1 MAVNCRFLKYRRLPV
16 IGVEV
21 AVTGAGGGGGEGGK
35 CSTGTLAVN
44 MPLSGL
50 GGGGGS
56 KSSVVGT
63 PTKTE
68 KEAVSY
74 R

>member
-1 MAVNCRFLKYRRLPV
+1 M
-16 IGVEV
+16 EV

-56 KSSVVGT
+56 ISSVVGA
-63 PTKTE
+63 PTK
-68 KEAVSY
+68 KRKKRPLIAVKTPLCLKKTY
-74 R
+74 W

>member
-1 MAVNCRFLKYRRLPV
+1 M
-16 IGVEV
+16 EV

-50 GGGGGS
+50 GGGGGNI
-56 KSSVVGT
+56 SSVVGA
-63 PTKTE
+63 PTK
-68 KEAVSY
+68 KNGK
-74 R
+74 RGR